1 MIPGNSENQHYNRLN
16 ARLAGLRLCAV
27 VLVIA
32 SAARVQAQDNVGD
45 ESTIVY
51 PASYFVEWAPVTA
64 QDMLDRI
71 PGLNVQRGGG
81 GGPPGGNA
89 SRGGRGLGSGGGG
102 TEVLVNGKRMA
113 GKNNT
118 SQGQLDRISSDQVDR
133 IEIIR
138 GTSGELDVRGS
149 TQIVNVVLFE
159 ELSTSSLAFEANMDY
174 YQDSE
179 SKPGGSLAYSGQTG
193 GLNFLFSA
201 SAEPRYEH
209 RELEE
214 RSILPDGSPNDT
226 IEEDRIRQQTTYTL
240 STNLDYQL
248 SGKSSVRFN
257 ALYAD
262 DDNPT
267 EIDRV
272 TINRRDGANI
282 PYVEREELPG
292 TQSNWEIGAD
302 YEYRFDNGHR
312 FKLLGIANQN
322 DTAQTRERYQV
333 FGDGSENK
341 NLFLDSSSVIEEQIV
356 RGSYTLDLFG
366 GQNVEMGMERAQTTL
381 DSSLA
386 LGVASSSGT
395 PSPDFG
401 GLVPV
406 PVSNA
411 NTTVEEVRYEPFAI
425 HNWRLNPRMTL
436 ETSMVYETSEI
447 TQSGD
452 TNKSRNFNFFKPK
465 IDYRFDITPTL
476 QLRLLL
482 EKIVRQLSFADF
494 TAVTDSDDID
504 ADTMAGNTE
513 LRPDYWWNY
522 NLLAEYR
529 LPNDMGVVSA
539 NLYKHRHYDF
549 RQRIDVSPS
558 DDNLRSAWGNAG
570 IGDMWVLDLRG
581 SVRLSMLDLPDVLV
595 TSRASARVSETTDP
609 MTGEVRSFNNFH
621 KGEFSLGFR
630 HDIPRW
636 RMNYGINF
644 HQRFNGDNKLWD
656 LEDIES
662 TYGDPFAMA
671 FVEVRTANGTTF
683 RLDSRNVNNGERCRD
698 RIRFDGRRSQNI
710 LEEVEYMCNTSG
722 RVITL
727 RMSGTF

>member
-1 MIPGNSENQHYNRLN
+1 MNSWILARRCTNRSVELT
-16 ARLAGLRLCAV
+16 ARLRGVAILL
-27 VLVIA
+27 LVFF
-32 SAARVQAQDNVGD
+32 AAQAHAQDNVGD
-45 ESTIVY
+45 DSTIVY
-51 PASYFVEWAPVTA
+51 PASYFVEWRPITA

-71 PGLNVQRGGG
+71 PGLNVSRGG

-89 SRGGRGLGSGGGG
+89 SRGGRGLGSGRGG
-102 TEVLVNGKRMA
+102 TEILINGKRTA

-159 ELSTSSLAFEANMDY
+159 ELSNTSLAFEANMDY
-174 YQDSE
+174 YQDTE

-193 GLNFLFSA
+193 DLNFLVSA
-201 SAEPRYEH
+201 SAEPRYDH

-226 IEEDRIRQQTTYTL
+226 IDEDRIRKQTTYTL

-248 SGKSSVRFN
+248 TEKSSVRFN
-257 ALYAD
+257 ALYAE

-267 EIDRV
+267 AIDRTTTDLRGGV
-272 TINRRDGANI
+272 NV
-282 PYVEREELPG
+282 PYVEREDIPG
-292 TQSNWEIGAD
+292 TQSNWEIGGD
-302 YEYRFDNGHR
+302 FEYRLDNGHR

-322 DTAQTRERYQV
+322 DTARTRERFEV
-333 FGDGSENK
+333 LEDGSENK
-341 NLFLDSSSVIEEQIV
+341 NLFLDSSSIIEERII

-366 GQNVEMGMERAQTTL
+366 GQNVELGLESAQTTL

-386 LGVASSSGT
+386 LGIASSSGT

-411 NTTVEEVRYEPFAI
+411 NTTVEEIRYEPFAI
-425 HNWRLNPRMTL
+425 HNWRINSRMSL

-452 TNKSRNFNFFKPK
+452 SNKQRDFNFFKPK
-465 IDYRFDITPTL
+465 VDYRFDITPTL
-476 QLRLLL
+476 QLRLLI
-482 EKIVRQLSFADF
+482 EKTVRQLSFADF
-494 TAVTDSDDID
+494 TAVTDTDDVD

-529 LPNDMGVVSA
+529 LPEDMGVVSA

-558 DDNLRSAWGNAG
+558 DDNLRSAWGNTG
-570 IGDMWVLDLRG
+570 MGDMWVFEMRG
-581 SVRLSMLDLPDVLV
+581 SVRMTMFDMPNILV
-595 TSRASARVSETTDP
+595 TSRASTRVSEVKDP
-609 MTGEVRSFNNFH
+609 LTGEIRTFNNYH
-621 KGEFSLGFR
+621 KGDFSFGFR
-630 HDIPRW
+630 HDIPQW
-636 RMNYGINF
+636 RMNYGLNF
-644 HQRFNGDNKLWD
+644 NNRFDGDNKLYD
-656 LEDIES
+656 LEDTES
-662 TYGDPFAMA
+662 SYGDPFAIA
-671 FVEVRTANGTTF
+671 FVEVNAFNDITF
-683 RLDSRNVNNGERCRD
+683 RLDSRNVNDGQRCRD
-698 RIRFDGRRSQNI
+698 RVRYVGRRSDNN
-710 LEEVEYMCNTSG
+710 LEEVEYMCNGSG

>member
-1 MIPGNSENQHYNRLN
+1 MNSQIFNSQCEDRTITLPM
-16 ARLAGLRLCAV
+16 RVRGLAIVLLGLLA
-27 VLVIA
+27 A
-32 SAARVQAQDNVGD
+32 SAQAQDNVGD
-45 ESTIVY
+45 DSTIVY
-51 PASYFVEWAPVTA
+51 PASYFVEWRPITA

-71 PGLNVQRGGG
+71 PGLNVSRGG

-89 SRGGRGLGSGGGG
+89 SRGGRGLGSGRGG
-102 TEVLVNGKRMA
+102 TEILINGKRTA

-159 ELSTSSLAFEANMDY
+159 ELSNTSLAFEANMDY
-174 YQDSE
+174 YQDTE

-193 GLNFLFSA
+193 DLNFLVSA
-201 SAEPRYEH
+201 SAEPRYDH

-214 RSILPDGSPNDT
+214 HSILPDGSPNDT
-226 IEEDRIRQQTTYTL
+226 IDEDRIRKQTTYTL
-240 STNLDYQL
+240 STNLDYQFTD
-248 SGKSSVRFN
+248 KSSVRFN
-257 ALYAD
+257 ALYAE

-267 EIDRV
+267 AIDRI
-272 TINRRDGANI
+272 TTDRRDGVNV
-282 PYVEREELPG
+282 PYVEREDIPG
-292 TQSNWEIGAD
+292 TQSNWEIGGD
-302 YEYRFDNGHR
+302 FEYRFDNGHR

-322 DTAQTRERYQV
+322 DTARTRERFEV
-333 FGDGSENK
+333 FDDGSENK
-341 NLFLDSSSVIEEQIV
+341 NLFLDSSSVIEEQII
-356 RGSYTLDLFG
+356 RGSYTLGLFD
-366 GQNVEMGMERAQTTL
+366 GQDVELGLERAQTTL

-386 LGVASSSGT
+386 LGLDLSAGT

-411 NTTVEEVRYEPFAI
+411 NTTVEEIRYEPFAI
-425 HNWRLNPRMTL
+425 HNWRINPRMSL

-452 TNKSRNFNFFKPK
+452 SNKQRDFNFFKPK
-465 IDYRFDITPTL
+465 VDYRFDITPTL
-476 QLRLLL
+476 QLRMMI
-482 EKIVRQLSFADF
+482 EKTVRQLSFADF
-494 TAVTDSDDID
+494 TAVTDTDDVD

-529 LPNDMGVVSA
+529 LPEDMGVVSA

-558 DDNLRSAWGNAG
+558 DDNLRSAWGNTG
-570 IGDMWVLDLRG
+570 MGDMWVFEMRG
-581 SVRLSMLDLPDVLV
+581 SVRLSMFDMPNILV
-595 TSRASARVSETTDP
+595 TSRASTRVSEVKDPLTD
-609 MTGEVRSFNNFH
+609 EVRSFNNYH
-621 KGEFSLGFR
+621 KGDFSFGFR
-630 HDIPRW
+630 HDIPQW
-636 RMNYGINF
+636 RMNYGLNF
-644 HQRFNGDNKLWD
+644 NNRFDGDNKLYD
-656 LEDIES
+656 LEDTES
-662 TYGDPFAMA
+662 SYGDPFAMA
-671 FVEVRTANGTTF
+671 FVEVNAFNDITF
-683 RLDSRNVNNGERCRD
+683 RLDSRNINDGQRCRD
-698 RIRFDGRRSQNI
+698 RVRYVGRRSDNN
-710 LEEVEYMCNTSG
+710 LEEVEYMCNGSG